1 MENDIQITCRELSSL
16 FGVDYLQASS
26 IIKFLLKQGVAVES
40 EKNKGEGRGRP
51 TIRYKIPETVTINFT
66 TGKCTTH

>member
-40 EKNKGEGRGRP
+40 EKIKGE
-51 TIRYKIPETVTINFT
+51 
-66 TGKCTTH
+66 